1 MTIYFVCRMA
11 YKVAL
16 IFCIL
21 LLSCPSKVGG
31 MFSLIIFMSY
41 VDIIFSNRHHI
52 TEILLKVALNTN
64 KQTNTF
70 FLSNPV
76 R

>member
-1 MTIYFVCRMA
+1 MA
-11 YKVAL
+11 YKGAL

-21 LLSCPSKVGG
+21 LLSVG
-31 MFSLIIFMSY
+31 MFSLIIFMAY
-41 VDIIFSNRHHI
+41 VDIIISNRHHI

-70 FLSNPV
+70 FF
-76 R
+76 